1 MIQRLTQKPQLGPGD
16 HGRRMTDAEYLAGDY
31 QPGYKYELIDGEL
44 YVSPEANR
52 DHDWVEVGLFKQF
65 LDYCQQHPEVINHVT
80 NKARVWVPGRK
91 QPTAPEPD
99 FAAYHNYPQR
109 RPRRGENWDDVSPIL
124 VAEVISPDSAD
135 KDLVRNVE
143 LYWQVPS
150 IKEYWVFDLRPQAQ
164 HPLIVHR
171 RQATKWKILR
181 KASGE
186 TYTTRLLHGFELLVE
201 PNEELDQDGQ

>member
-16 HGRRMTDAEYLAGDY
+16 HGRRMTYAEYLAGDY

-44 YVSPEANR
+44 YVSPEANPE
-52 DHDWVEVGLFKQF
+52 HEWVESGLYDLLK
-65 LDYCQQHPEVINHVT
+65 DYTKAHPEIINKVAC
-80 NKARVWVPGRK
+80 KARVFVPGREDV
-91 QPTAPEPD
+91 TEPEPD
-99 FAAYHNYPQR
+99 FAAYENYPKR
-109 RPRRGENWDDVSPIL
+109 RPRRGWENFSPVL
-124 VAEVISPDSAD
+124 VAEVISPTDPD

-181 KASGE
+181 KAPGE
-186 TYTTRLLHGFELLVE
+186 TYTTRLLPGFELVVE
-201 PNEELDQDGQ
+201 PNDEPDENGQ